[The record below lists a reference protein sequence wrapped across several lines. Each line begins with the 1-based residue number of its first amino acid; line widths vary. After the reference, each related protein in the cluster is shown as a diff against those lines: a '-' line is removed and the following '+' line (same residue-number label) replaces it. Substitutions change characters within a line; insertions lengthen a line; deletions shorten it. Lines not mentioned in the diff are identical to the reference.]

1 MSTGRVR
8 THPYLSKLR
17 KLAASFPETKEVET
31 WGHPTFRVGEKIF
44 ASFGEHDNQP
54 TIGLKQTKSDQE
66 ALLGDPRFFKSPY
79 VGRHGWVGIRIDQVE
94 WPFVAELVESSYR
107 LIAPKRVVRAL
118 DDSR

>member
-54 TIGLKQTKSDQE
+54 TIGLKQTHSDQDR
-66 ALLGDPRFFKSPY
+66 LLQDPRFFSPPY
-79 VGRHGWVGIRIDQVE
+79 VGQHGWVGIRVDNVD
-94 WPFVAELVESSYR
+94 WPVVAELVESSYR
-107 LIAPKRVVRAL
+107 LVALKRMLRAL
-118 DDSR
+118 DEG